1 MDILKDVL
9 FRAGL
14 TKGECRVYLALL
26 GLGESTVTSIAKSA
40 NVSLSKVYEILD
52 NLIKKGLVGS
62 ISKNNVRHFSAADPE
77 RIADYLESKKQEI
90 VKSEDEINKALPLLK
105 SKKDQA
111 KPKEIAV
118 LYEGYKGIQTFYEK
132 MLRELGKDDM
142 IYTMG
147 VTKRDSERYEGY
159 FLDWN
164 KRRASKGIPL
174 KVLYEYDAIEPAK
187 KRAKIPKT
195 EIRFLPKEFRT
206 PAWIVI
212 TREMVATIHMTEKP
226 ICIVIND
233 KKVMQSNLQ
242 FFNLLWSSA
251 SEIQ

>member
-1 MDILKDVL
+1 MDRIEDILL
-9 FRAGL
+9 RAGL

-40 NVSLSKVYEILD
+40 NVSLSKVYEILG

-90 VKSEDEINKALPLLK
+90 VKSEDEIKKALPLLK
-105 SKKDQA
+105 SKKGQT

-118 LYEGYKGIQTFYEK
+118 LYEGYKGIQTFYET
-132 MLRELGKDDM
+132 MLRDLGKDD
-142 IYTMG
+142 IVYALG
-147 VTKRDSERYEGY
+147 IPRYIAERYEGY

-164 KRRASKGIPL
+164 KRRANKGISI
-174 KVLYEYDAIEPAK
+174 KVLYEYDALEPAN

-195 EIRFLPKEFRT
+195 EIRFLSKEFKA
-206 PAWIVI
+206 PAWIII
-212 TREMVATIHMTEKP
+212 TKNAVATIHLAEEP
-226 ICIVIND
+226 ICIIVKDKNVI
-233 KKVMQSNLQ
+233 QSNLQ
-242 FFNLLWSSA
+242 FFNLLWNSA
-251 SEIQ
+251 SEIK